1 MRCLDYSMLNRLFTK
16 IKLKFFNNSFILL
29 ASSIMSTVVRQLKEL
44 PEKSYVA
51 TSPFNT
57 DVYTYTVTQ
66 SPVTYQTTGALAAN
80 VTGATALT
88 CPAGTVLREN
98 GKKLYPGA
106 HNGVTTLMVGVFWN
120 TAKTDTTTSNM
131 LSGFIDPNSPKFAV
145 FSADR
150 PNYMNV
156 LPVDPTGG
164 LPDQSA
170 PTLTN
175 GTVIASGQ
183 VRSSTLTA
191 LTTVDGTP
199 NTAALDVSLG
209 QVFTLTTTKAVTI
222 TLSNPSPGAQVFL
235 IVTGGGSHTITPG
248 TNIKGMGTLTVASG
262 SIYTL
267 HYISDG
273 TSLLEVSRTA
283 AFTDT
288 T

>member
-1 MRCLDYSMLNRLFTK
+1 
-16 IKLKFFNNSFILL
+16 
-29 ASSIMSTVVRQLKEL
+29 MSTVVRQLKEV
-44 PEKSYVA
+44 PEKSYLAAVA
-51 TSPFNT
+51 FNA

-66 SPVTYQTTGALAAN
+66 SQTTFQTTGTLAAN

-164 LPDQSA
+164 LADQGA
-170 PTLTN
+170 PVVTN
-175 GTVIASGQ
+175 GMI
-183 VRSSTLTA
+183 SSR
-191 LTTVDGTP
+191 V
-199 NTAALDVSLG
+199 VSLG
-209 QVFTLTTTKAVTI
+209 VLTVAGTTLDLSTGRIFTLTLPATAVAAPVAVSPTT
-222 TLSNPSPGAQVFL
+222 LLPGVVVNLL
-235 IVTGGGSHTITPG
+235 ITGGA
-248 TNIKGMGTLTVASG
+248 GTLTLSGNFRTTNSGIMSNAGRTLTLASG
-262 SIYTL
+262 TITMAFV
-267 HYISDG
+267 SDG
-273 TSLLEVSRTA
+273 TNLLELSRTA
-283 AFTDT
+283 ALV
-288 T
+288 

>member
-1 MRCLDYSMLNRLFTK
+1 
-16 IKLKFFNNSFILL
+16 
-29 ASSIMSTVVRQLKEL
+29 MSTVARQLKEV

-51 TSPFNT
+51 AAAFNA
-57 DVYTYTVTQ
+57 DVYKYTVSQ
-66 SPVTYQTTGALAAN
+66 SPTTFQTTGALTAD

-164 LPDQSA
+164 LADQGA
-170 PTLTN
+170 PVVTN
-175 GTVIASGQ
+175 GVISSRVVTVPVLTATGT
-183 VRSSTLTA
+183 STLD
-191 LTTVDGTP
+191 LTTGRIFKITEP
-199 NTAALDVSLG
+199 ATSITTTLDVSPS
-209 QVFTLTTTKAVTI
+209 TLLPGVTI
-222 TLSNPSPGAQVFL
+222 NL
-235 IVTGGGSHTITPG
+235 IVTGAA
-248 TNIKGMGTLTVASG
+248 GTLTLGAVFKTVNGTGSVTVANAAVITISFV
-262 SIYTL
+262 
-267 HYISDG
+267 SDG
-273 TSLLEVSRTA
+273 TNLWETSRTTA
-283 AFTDT
+283 LT
-288 T
+288 

>member
-1 MRCLDYSMLNRLFTK
+1 
-16 IKLKFFNNSFILL
+16 
-29 ASSIMSTVVRQLKEL
+29 MSTVVRQLKEV

-51 TSPFNT
+51 AAAFHL

-66 SPVTYQTTGALAAN
+66 NRTTYQTTGTLAAN

-164 LPDQSA
+164 LADQGA
-170 PTLTN
+170 PVVTN
-175 GTVIASGQ
+175 GVISSRVVTVPVLTVTGT
-183 VRSSTLTA
+183 STLD
-191 LTTVDGTP
+191 LTTGRIFLLTEP
-199 NTAALDVSLG
+199 ATG
-209 QVFTLTTTKAVTI
+209 LTTTLAVSPSTLLPGVTI
-222 TLSNPSPGAQVFL
+222 NL
-235 IVTGGGSHTITPG
+235 IVTGAA
-248 TNIKGMGTLTVASG
+248 GTLTLGSVFKKSG
-262 SIYTL
+262 AFAPGSGDVLSISFV
-267 HYISDG
+267 SDG
-273 TSLLEVSRTA
+273 TNLWETSRTTA
-283 AFTDT
+283 LT
-288 T
+288 